1 MLLLDELMLSL
12 CRNDQEEELE
22 QLLEEGNCDVSFT
35 DGAGNSAA
43 HYA

>member
-1 MLLLDELMLSL
+1 MLSL
-12 CRNDQEEELE
+12 CRGDQEEELE
-22 QLLEEGNCDVSFT
+22 SLLGEGQCDVSFT

>member
-1 MLLLDELMLSL
+1 MLAL
-12 CRNDQEEELE
+12 CRNDQEEDLE
-22 QLLEEGNCDVSFT
+22 QLLDQGNCDVSFT

>member
-1 MLLLDELMLSL
+1 MLAL
-12 CRNDQEEELE
+12 CRGDQEEELE
-22 QLLEEGNCDVSFT
+22 KLLDEGHVDLSFT

>member
-1 MLLLDELMLSL
+1 MLAL
-12 CRNDQEEELE
+12 CRGDQEEELE
-22 QLLEEGNCDVSFT
+22 ALLSEGNCDLSFT